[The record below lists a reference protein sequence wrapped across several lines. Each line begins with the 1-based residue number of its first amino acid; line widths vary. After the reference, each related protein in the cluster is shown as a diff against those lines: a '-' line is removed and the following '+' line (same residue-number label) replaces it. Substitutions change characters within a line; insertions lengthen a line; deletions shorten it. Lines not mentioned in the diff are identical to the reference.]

1 MKTDK
6 MKHVNVAVQILPIID
21 SEKVFPIVD
30 KAIEY
35 IAASGI
41 KYRVTPFE
49 TVLEGDLNKI
59 FEIIKGA
66 QNVCYEAGADE
77 LITNLK
83 IHSSKSKNLFIEDK
97 TEKYD

>member
-1 MKTDK
+1 MNR
-6 MKHVNVAVQILPIID
+6 VNVAVQIIPVVNTD
-21 SEKVFPIVD
+21 KVFPIVD

-49 TVLEGDLNKI
+49 TVLEGDLNEI
-59 FEIIKGA
+59 LEIIKGA
-66 QNVCYEAGADE
+66 QNACYEAGADE

-83 IHSSKSKNLFIEDK
+83 IHSSKSKDLFIEDK

>member
-1 MKTDK
+1 MR
-6 MKHVNVAVQILPIID
+6 HVNVAIQVIPIVNP
-21 SEKVFPIVD
+21 EMVFPIVD

-59 FEIIKGA
+59 LEIIKGA
-66 QNVCYEAGADE
+66 QNACYEAGADE

-83 IHSSKSKNLFIEDK
+83 IHSSKSKDLFIEDK

>member
-1 MKTDK
+1 MKQ
-6 MKHVNVAVQILPIID
+6 VNVAVQILPVTD

-49 TVLEGDLNKI
+49 TVLEGDLDHILN
-59 FEIIKGA
+59 IIKGA
-66 QNVCYEAGADE
+66 QNACYEAGADE

-83 IHSSKSKNLFIEDK
+83 IHSHKSKDLFIEDK
-97 TEKYD
+97 TGKYDR